1 MRVLVAF
8 DEVYRIYRE
17 VIATAIQL
25 LRPQVEVTTTG
36 LDELEQEVAHFDPQV
51 VVCSRD
57 RPASV
62 PPGVAWIVVRFD
74 SIPATSELTLEKLLE
89 VIDRVQETAPPGQ
102 RRAKH
107 SH

>member
-1 MRVLVAF
+1 MRILVAF
-8 DEVYRIYRE
+8 DEVYRTYRE
-17 VIATAIQL
+17 VIAAGIQL
-25 LRPQVEVTTTG
+25 LRPQVEVTTTD
-36 LDELEQEVAHFDPQV
+36 LDELEQEVARLHPQV

-89 VIDRVQETAPPGQ
+89 AIDRVQETSPPGQ
-102 RRAKH
+102 LRAKH
-107 SH
+107 SD

>member
-8 DEVYRIYRE
+8 DEVYRTYRE
-17 VIATAIQL
+17 VIATGIQL
-25 LRPQVEVTTTG
+25 LRPQVEVTTTA
-36 LDELEQEVAHFDPQV
+36 LDELEQEVARLDPQV

-62 PPGVAWIVVRFD
+62 PPGVAWIMVPFD
-74 SIPATSELTLEKLLE
+74 PVPRTSEVTLEKLLE
-89 VIDRVQETAPPGQ
+89 IIDRVQETGQPGQ

-107 SH
+107 WN